1 MVAVILRG
9 WDYRIYGCSTVR
21 HLLAVA
27 IGQNEIENAFRNPEK
42 KGNVF
47 RHLPASFLPTPSSCT
62 PPSTTTSST
71 SHLKERD
78 FCRILATRR
87 TRITRSSRK
96 SFKKLSS
103 PGKHLQGLSPKA
115 ISVWVYGKH
124 WSLGDFHKDQ
134 CLSYPAKD
142 QVPCLSLSLIIIEMN
157 RLTSKILM
165 TSRTC
170 KRKLLLEL

>member
-1 MVAVILRG
+1 MVAVILRV

-42 KGNVF
+42 KVTFSDTCLQVF
-47 RHLPASFLPTPSSCT
+47 YLLPAVAHHQAPRPAVHPTSRSE
-62 PPSTTTSST
+62 TSAEFWPLGGRE
-71 SHLKERD
+71 SHGAAANL
-78 FCRILATRR
+78 
-87 TRITRSSRK
+87 SRN
-96 SFKKLSS
+96 SALL
-103 PGKHLQGLSPKA
+103 GKHLQGLSPKA

-142 QVPCLSLSLIIIEMN
+142 QVPCLSLSLSDHYWNEPADKQDTNDKQDM
-157 RLTSKILM
+157 
-165 TSRTC
+165 
-170 KRKLLLEL
+170 

>member
-103 PGKHLQGLSPKA
+103 PGKTPAGAVTQSNKCLGVWQALELGGFPQRPMPILSSQGS
-115 ISVWVYGKH
+115 ST
-124 WSLGDFHKDQ
+124 
-134 CLSYPAKD
+134 
-142 QVPCLSLSLIIIEMN
+142 LSLSLCDHYWNEPADKQDTNDKQDM
-157 RLTSKILM
+157 
-165 TSRTC
+165 
-170 KRKLLLEL
+170 